1 MSDPRERVEKLV
13 DAARVAGDEV
23 GWFEPLYATAKSD
36 ADIPWADGKPNPM
49 FVEWLDETAP
59 LTGRALVI
67 GCGLGD
73 DAELL
78 AQRGFDVT
86 AFDISRSAI
95 HRCRERF
102 PDSPVQYEVA
112 DLLDPPRTYR
122 GRNDLIVEIYTL
134 QTLRGAMRFTAACNI
149 ADFARPGGLVFA
161 LCRGRDESEPEGT
174 MPMPL
179 TADDLA
185 VFERRGLT
193 RERFDD
199 FFDGETPPKRRFR
212 AVYRRPVAM

>member
-1 MSDPRERVEKLV
+1 MADPRERVRKLV

-23 GWFEPLYATAKSD
+23 GWFEPLYATASSD
-36 ADIPWADGKPNPM
+36 ADIPWADGQPNPM

-59 LTGRALVI
+59 PTGKALVI

-78 AQRGFDVT
+78 AERGFDVT

-102 PDSPVQYEVA
+102 PESAVQYEVA
-112 DLLDPPRTYR
+112 DLLDPPRNYR
-122 GRNDLIVEIYTL
+122 GRNDLVVEIYTL

-149 ADFARPGGLVFA
+149 ADFTRPGGQVFA
-161 LCRGRDESEPEGT
+161 LCRGRGVNDPEGT

-179 TADDLA
+179 TAADLA
-185 VFERRGLT
+185 VMERRGLKQT
-193 RERFDD
+193 RFDD
-199 FFDGETPPKRRFR
+199 FMDNENPPKRRFR
-212 AVYRRPVAM
+212 AVYQRPGG